1 MTVVFVHG
9 VPDTQHVWDAVVSRL
24 DRRDVVRVSLP
35 GFGSPAPA
43 GFSATKEA
51 YVDWLI
57 GQLTALP
64 SPIDIV
70 GHDWGAL
77 LTVRVISLRPT
88 LVRSWA
94 AGGAPLD
101 REYMWH
107 QVAQAWQTPGKGEQ
121 IMAALTPETMTAGL
135 VSAGV
140 PPADAA
146 KTAARVDPTMKRCIL
161 ALYRSAVHVG
171 VEWEDDLRRVSAAG
185 LVLWGEKDPF
195 AAVGFGRR
203 LAQRTQA
210 GFVSF
215 RDCSHWWQLER
226 PAEVAAELSQHWAG
240 L

>member
-1 MTVVFVHG
+1 MPVVFLHG
-9 VPDTQHVWDAVVSRL
+9 VPDTQHVWDAVVSCL
-24 DRRDVVRVSLP
+24 DRRDVVRISLP
-35 GFGSPAPA
+35 GFGGPAPA
-43 GFSATKEA
+43 GFSATKEV

-77 LTVRVISLRPT
+77 LTVRVMSLRPT

-101 REYMWH
+101 REYVWH

-121 IMAALTPETMTAGL
+121 IMAAMTPEAMTAAL

-146 KTAARVDPTMKRCIL
+146 KTTARVGPTMKRCIL
-161 ALYRSAVHVG
+161 ALYRSALHVG
-171 VEWEDDLRRVSAAG
+171 AEWEDDLRHVSAAG

-195 AAVGFGRR
+195 AAVRFGER

-210 GFVSF
+210 RFVSF

-240 L
+240 P

>member
-1 MTVVFVHG
+1 MPVVFVHG
-9 VPDTQHVWDAVVSRL
+9 VPDTDHVWDGVVSRL
-24 DRRDVVRVSLP
+24 DRRDVIRMSLP
-35 GFGSPAPA
+35 GFGCPAPA

-57 GQLTALP
+57 GQLTVLP

-77 LTVRVISLRPT
+77 LTVRVASLRPT
-88 LVRSWA
+88 LARSWA

-101 REYMWH
+101 RDYVWH
-107 QVAQAWQTPGKGEQ
+107 QAAQAWQTPGKGEQ
-121 IMAALTPETMTAGL
+121 IMAAMTPEAMTAVL

-146 KTAARVDPTMKRCIL
+146 KTAARVDDTMKRCIL

-171 VEWEDDLRRVSAAG
+171 AEWEDDLRRVSAAG
-185 LVLWGEKDPF
+185 LVLWGERDPF
-195 AAVGFGRR
+195 AAVRFGER

-210 GFVSF
+210 RFVSF
-215 RDCSHWWQLER
+215 WDCSHWWQLER
-226 PAEVAAELSQHWAG
+226 PAEVAAELSRHWAG
-240 L
+240 S